1 MLWIFKVH
9 FGSRNNMEESLIK
22 KYEEFL
28 SEIDQFNKQNGY
40 MIKYE
45 YATPTF
51 TNFMFWLKHG
61 YVEIQDYE

>member
-1 MLWIFKVH
+1 
-9 FGSRNNMEESLIK
+9 MEELLIK

-28 SEIDQFNKQNGY
+28 SEVDQFNKQNGY
-40 MIKYE
+40 IVKYN

-51 TNFMFWLKHG
+51 QNFMFWLKHG